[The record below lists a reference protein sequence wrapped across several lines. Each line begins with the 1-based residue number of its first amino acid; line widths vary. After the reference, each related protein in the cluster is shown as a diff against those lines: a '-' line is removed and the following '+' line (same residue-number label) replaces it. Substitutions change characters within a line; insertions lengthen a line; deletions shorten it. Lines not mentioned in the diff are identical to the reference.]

1 MLPCAYSWRARNIQ
15 DPASASGHH
24 RGEHPQV
31 RLPLET
37 APSTVA
43 NTVLL
48 SQPASVATS
57 FPKPRLRMGPWSTAR
72 AFRVDGH
79 QTSSG
84 GLAWRRESRQVV
96 WHKKHPDESHR
107 GVRIRCSVDTSRLVS
122 ELDFLT
128 FRNLWLLEE
137 DLEADSREQCQNSWD
152 NKDHRPVDD
161 GDFRRD
167 RRQSI

>member
-1 MLPCAYSWRARNIQ
+1 MQY
-15 DPASASGHH
+15 
-24 RGEHPQV
+24 
-31 RLPLET
+31 LET

-48 SQPASVATS
+48 SQPASAAAS
-57 FPKPRLRMGPWSTAR
+57 FLKPRLRMGPWSTAR

-84 GLAWRRESRQVV
+84 GLAWMRESRQTV

-128 FRNLWLLEE
+128 FRDLWLLEE
-137 DLEADSREQCQNSWD
+137 DLEADCRQECKDRWD
-152 NKDHRPVDD
+152 DEDHRPVDNIRTIYD
-161 GDFRRD
+161 GGEAILQLSGKD
-167 RRQSI
+167 